1 MGLFNNRK
9 KNNDIIDLSNAIQI
23 NDVDP
28 ATIARPFFYN
38 FGTKKGRADYSR
50 LVLWIVLSKIF
61 TALKNISWRVTKT
74 QYTAMDIVNFIEKN
88 AEILIYHYWKNGFAC
103 VIMEKSGNIR
113 LPYTNELRLD
123 ANGRVVNKN
132 ACVVYSDLYTVER
145 LTHFY
150 LLTPWLRDINDNMNN
165 GNFITNQNGLF
176 GVLSGSSM
184 PMSPASKQ
192 ELQEKLKKNYGF
204 GDDQYNFVISNADVK
219 WTPIEVPVD
228 KLELDE
234 KSENDFKYILNLFGI
249 NPDYILNG
257 STFNNKE
264 AATKDFYR
272 TAIEPIA
279 EVLLRMARSLFI
291 ELNTDLEPSTIITYD
306 FANIAELKST
316 LATKCSERS
325 AYVEYLL
332 KLRDVGV
339 DISGEVTKLGG
350 ELKTFLADV

>member
-9 KNNDIIDLSNAIQI
+9 KENDIIDISNAIQI

-38 FGTKKGRADYSR
+38 FGMRKGKADYSR
-50 LVLWIVLSKIF
+50 LILWIVLSKIF
-61 TALKNISWRVTKT
+61 NALKNISWRVTKT

-123 ANGRVVNKN
+123 ANGRVINKN

-184 PMSPASKQ
+184 PMSPAAKE

-306 FANIAELKST
+306 FSNIPEYQTTLSAASAEK
-316 LATKCSERS
+316 K
-325 AYVEYLL
+325 AYLEYLVA
-332 KLRDVGV
+332 LRDAGV
-339 DISGEVTKLGG
+339 DVESDLRKLYESSKNMLGEV
-350 ELKTFLADV
+350 

>member
-1 MGLFNNRK
+1 MGLFSPRK
-9 KNNDIIDLSNAIQI
+9 DDKVLVKNAVQI
-23 NDVDP
+23 NEVDP
-28 ATIARPFFYN
+28 AAIARPFFFN
-38 FGTKKGRADYSR
+38 FGTKKGKADYAR
-50 LVLWIVLSKIF
+50 LILWIVLSKIF
-61 TALKNISWRVTKT
+61 NALKNISWRVTKT

-103 VIMEKSGNIR
+103 VIMEKSGSIR

-150 LLTPWLRDINDNMNN
+150 LLTPWLRDINDNMCN
-165 GNFITNQNGLF
+165 GNFITNQQGLF
-176 GVLSGSSM
+176 GILSGKGM
-184 PMSPASKQ
+184 PMSPAAKSDFQKM
-192 ELQEKLKKNYGF
+192 LRRDYGF
-204 GDDQYNFVISNADVK
+204 NDEQYQFIISNNEVD
-219 WTPIEVPVD
+219 WTPIQIPVD

-234 KSENDFKYILNLFGI
+234 KSENNFKYILNFFGI

-291 ELNTDLEPSTIITYD
+291 EMNTDLEPSTIITYD
-306 FANIAELKST
+306 FSNIPEYQTTLSAASAEK
-316 LATKCSERS
+316 K
-325 AYVEYLL
+325 AYLEYLVA
-332 KLRDVGV
+332 LRDAGI
-339 DISGEVTKLGG
+339 DISQDLKKLY
-350 ELKTFLADV
+350 ESSKDMLTDV